1 MRKIKEVL
9 RLKFAK
15 GRSIRQIS
23 KSCDIGRTTV
33 SDYIG
38 RAERA
43 GLTWPLPVDLDDKAI
58 EALLYPSVKSG
69 NLKKCSMPS
78 MEYLHHEL
86 RRKSVTLHLLWYE
99 HKQENPD
106 GYQYS
111 RFCDLYRGWEKKL
124 DVCLRQEHRAGE
136 KLFIDYAGQTMPI
149 INRTTGEITQ
159 AQIFLAVLGASN
171 YTYAEA
177 TPSQELPF
185 WIKSH
190 VHAFEFFCGVPEIL
204 VPDNLK
210 SGVTHPCRYEP
221 DINPTYQ
228 DLAEHYG
235 TVVIPARSR
244 KPKDKA
250 KVEAGVLIVE
260 RWILAALRNHTF
272 FSIAELNKE
281 ISQRLVELNN
291 RKFQKLDAT
300 RKSLFLKIDQPAL
313 QPIPA
318 TAYEYAEWK
327 KARVNIDYHIEI
339 FRHYYSVPY
348 QLAREQVDVRL
359 TDSTIEVLFKNRRVT
374 SHARSFNEGGFTTL
388 WEHMPKSHQK
398 HLEWTPSRII
408 DWAGKNGPKTQ
419 RLISHILECKPHPEQ
434 GFRSCLGIMG
444 LAKQYSPERLEAA
457 CHRALMIKG
466 YSYKNVKS
474 ILKNGLDQQPLLFEQ
489 KEEVCHTLNHPNVR
503 GKAYYTKKE
512 ACHA

>member
-9 RLKFAK
+9 RLRFAHSS
-15 GRSIRQIS
+15 SIRQIG

-33 SDYIG
+33 SDYIE

-43 GLTWPLPVDLDDKAI
+43 GLTWPLPVDLDDQAI
-58 EALLYPSVKSG
+58 EALLYPSVNNG
-69 NLKKCSMPS
+69 ILLKRSMPS
-78 MEYLHHEL
+78 MDYLYREL
-86 RRKSVTLHLLWYE
+86 KRKSVTLNLLWYE
-99 HKQENPD
+99 YKQANPD

-111 RFCDLYRGWEKKL
+111 RFCELYRGWVKKL
-124 DVCLRQEHRAGE
+124 DVSLRQEHRAGE
-136 KLFIDYAGQTMPI
+136 KLFIDYAGQTVPI
-149 INRTTGEITQ
+149 VNRTTGEITQ

-177 TPSQELPF
+177 APSQELPF

-190 VHAFEFFCGVPEIL
+190 VRAFKFFGGVPQIL

-250 KVEAGVLIVE
+250 KAEVGVLIVE
-260 RWILAALRNHTF
+260 RWILAAIRNHTF

-281 ISQRLVELNN
+281 ISQRLPDLNN
-291 RKFQKLDAT
+291 RKFQKLDNT
-300 RKSLFLKIDQPAL
+300 RRSLFLTVDQPAL
-313 QPIPA
+313 QAIPSS
-318 TAYEYAEWK
+318 AYEYAEWK
-327 KARVNIDYHIEI
+327 KARVNVDYHVDI
-339 FRHYYSVPY
+339 FRHYYSVPF
-348 QLAREQVDVRL
+348 QLAKEQVDARV
-359 TDSTIEVLFKNRRVT
+359 TDSTVEILFKIRRVA
-374 SHARSFNEGGFTTL
+374 SHVRKFQEGGFATL
-388 WEHMPKSHQK
+388 PEHMPKSHQK

-408 DWAGKNGPKTQ
+408 NWAGKNGPRTQ
-419 RLISHILECKPHPEQ
+419 KLVSHILENKPHPEQ
-434 GFRSCLGIMG
+434 GFRSCLGIMR

-457 CHRALMIKG
+457 CDRALAIKG

-474 ILKNGLDQQPLLFEQ
+474 ILRVFGGHNICAAGQGREIKWVGIPFRKVSQPPDSESLE
-489 KEEVCHTLNHPNVR
+489 
-503 GKAYYTKKE
+503 G
-512 ACHA
+512 